1 MLSCPVPVDAR
12 FSCRAS
18 VLAFNGAMFTSSKTR
33 TVMSADV
40 TRYRDT
46 QLLMFAH
53 TVYITLWKNFD
64 LYIWSKINNLDYPS
78 MMKVRKLILIMK
90 FHYFISLRSFY
101 NYEAKITHP
110 TMSYMLLK
118 SITYNN

>member
-1 MLSCPVPVDAR
+1 
-12 FSCRAS
+12 
-18 VLAFNGAMFTSSKTR
+18 
-33 TVMSADV
+33 MSADV

-53 TVYITLWKNFD
+53 TVYITLWKDFD

-101 NYEAKITHP
+101 NYEAKITYP
-110 TMSYMLLK
+110 TMLYMLLK
-118 SITYNN
+118 SITYKN